1 MSAQLGPGV
10 EDTGEMPAVG
20 SSRELGE
27 LVVVTGMTGA
37 GRSTAAKELED
48 LGYFVVDNL
57 PPELVTEVVRLVDE
71 QKGRDQ
77 PIAVVVDVRGGTSF
91 HTLREQLAQ
100 HLPTRR
106 TSLLFLE
113 ADDDILVRRQEAA
126 RRPHPLQGGGR
137 LLEGIDRERV
147 VMTQLRGDA
156 DVVID
161 TTQLNLHQ
169 LKDKVAQAFGDP
181 GTTALKI
188 TVVSFG
194 FKYGVP
200 VDADLLADMRFLP
213 NPFWVPELRDFTGKD
228 ADVIAY
234 VTDRADA
241 QTFLDRYVPVIEAVG
256 EGYLREGKRFM
267 TVAIG
272 CTGGKHRSVAMAEEI
287 AARLRAAGIEAQTTH
302 RDLGRE

>member
-1 MSAQLGPGV
+1 MAATSPDEPTSEPGGASV
-10 EDTGEMPAVG
+10 D
-20 SSRELGE
+20 LGE

-57 PPELVTEVVRLVDE
+57 PPELVTAVVGLVDE
-71 QKGRDQ
+71 QKGRSQ
-77 PIAVVVDVRGGTSF
+77 PIAVVVDVRGGISF
-91 HTLREQLAQ
+91 HSLREQLARQ
-100 HLPTRR
+100 LPTRR
-106 TSLLFLE
+106 STLLFLE
-113 ADDDILVRRQEAA
+113 ADDHVLVRRQEAA
-126 RRPHPLQGGGR
+126 RRPHPLQAGGR
-137 LLEGIDRERV
+137 LLEGIARERE

-161 TTQLNLHQ
+161 TTPLNVHQ
-169 LKDKVAQAFGDP
+169 LKAKVAHAFGRP
-181 GTTALKI
+181 EALGLTV

-213 NPFWVPELRDFTGKD
+213 NPFWIPQLRDQTGRD
-228 ADVIAY
+228 PEVADY
-234 VTDRADA
+234 VKGRDGAEE
-241 QTFLDRYVPVIEAVG
+241 FLERYLPVIETVG
-256 EGYLREGKRFM
+256 TGYLREGKRFM

-287 AARLRAAGIEAQTTH
+287 AARLRADGIEAEASH

>member
-1 MSAQLGPGV
+1 
-10 EDTGEMPAVG
+10 MPAVG
-20 SSRELGE
+20 ASPELGE

-71 QKGRDQ
+71 QKGREQ

-126 RRPHPLQGGGR
+126 RRPHPLQAGGR
-137 LLEGIDRERV
+137 LLEGIDRERS

-169 LKDKVAQAFGDP
+169 LKAKVAKAFGDP
-181 GTTALKI
+181 GTTALRV

-213 NPFWVPELRDFTGKD
+213 NPFWVDELRAFSGQDP
-228 ADVIAY
+228 DVVAY
-234 VTDRADA
+234 VVDRADA
-241 QTFLDRYVPVIEAVG
+241 QTFLDRYLPVIETVG

-272 CTGGKHRSVAMAEEI
+272 CTGGRHRSVAMAEEI
-287 AARLRAAGIEAQTTH
+287 ATRLRALGMDATATH